1 MLASTSQSTSRI
13 LVILIATPHALKM
26 QGQAQVVTPTAI
38 QANEAQRE
46 RRPKFWSRRPCG
58 RQGRAGRAPLRGL
71 GTLTAS
77 CVVKLARHAHKGSHA
92 DQWRRL
98 LSRPAARGR
107 NATAGRRDRTSFQFA
122 GRQLKAMPRFD
133 YN

>member
-1 MLASTSQSTSRI
+1 MPQRVVDGLEFIKIKHHHGDCATIPPKALTRFFKLRIEFCAVSKSRQY
-13 LVILIATPHALKM
+13 VMPRH
-26 QGQAQVVTPTAI
+26 
-38 QANEAQRE
+38 
-46 RRPKFWSRRPCG
+46 
-58 RQGRAGRAPLRGL
+58 
-71 GTLTAS
+71 
-77 CVVKLARHAHKGSHA
+77 ARHAHKGSHA